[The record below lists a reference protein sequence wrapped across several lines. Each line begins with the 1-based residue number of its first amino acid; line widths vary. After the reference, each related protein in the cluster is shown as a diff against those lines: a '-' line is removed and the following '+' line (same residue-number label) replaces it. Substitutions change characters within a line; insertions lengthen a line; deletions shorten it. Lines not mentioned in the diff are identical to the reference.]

1 MEGNLEWGG
10 AQEHK
15 NTVEEVESTAVVSTI
30 VQVAVKPISI
40 RNSDLSKAVAVAGV
54 FLATM
59 V

>member
-15 NTVEEVESTAVVSTI
+15 NTVKEVESTAVVSTI

-54 FLATM
+54 F
-59 V
+59 